1 MDSRKVWIITLCA
14 VLLSS
19 CGGKRGKKNIVFY
32 DTEQMADTASSK
44 QEVPSVQDVY
54 DSMEIE
60 YERSENTISVP
71 FMERDGVKFIDVTV
85 NGEFT
90 VPMILDSGCS
100 TTLISIA
107 EARYLYEKGCF
118 TQDDVL
124 GVSQSQIADGS
135 IVSNMVINL
144 RQLVIG
150 DKIICYNVRATVS
163 SNAQA
168 PLLLGNEVLDRAPS
182 YSVDNVNKK
191 IIFKLN

>member
-1 MDSRKVWIITLCA
+1 MDSNKVLIAALCIILF
-14 VLLSS
+14 SS
-19 CGGKRGKKNIVFY
+19 CGEKRMKNIVFY
-32 DTEQMADTASSK
+32 DTEQTADTVSPK

-71 FMERDGVKFIDVTV
+71 FTEKGGVKFIDVTV

-135 IVSNMVINL
+135 IVSDMVINL
-144 RQLVIG
+144 RQLIIG

-182 YSVDNVNKK
+182 YSVDNVNKEV
-191 IIFKLN
+191 IFKLN